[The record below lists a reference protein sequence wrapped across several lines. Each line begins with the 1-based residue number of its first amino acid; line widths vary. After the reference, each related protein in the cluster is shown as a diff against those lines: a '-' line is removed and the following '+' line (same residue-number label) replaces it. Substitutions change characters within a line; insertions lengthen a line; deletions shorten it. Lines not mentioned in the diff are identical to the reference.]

1 VFFARWGGAPP
12 PVEAPVSPHR
22 RTALRLCGSAGR
34 LTSSLSIG
42 GAALSGAGGA
52 DRHTSSVVGGVL
64 CVVKLTDVSGG
75 MFSGFLLA
83 ASAVLTCLLLVCC
96 QRWAYICLCAFV
108 EVIWVGLAYLFGA
121 LAVRLNENL
130 YLFWAMV
137 GLFFSAVELCLALFL
152 FIILSDFR
160 GAAGEAGL

>member
-1 VFFARWGGAPP
+1 MR
-12 PVEAPVSPHR
+12 
-22 RTALRLCGSAGR
+22 
-34 LTSSLSIG
+34 
-42 GAALSGAGGA
+42 
-52 DRHTSSVVGGVL
+52 GVL
-64 CVVKLTDVSGG
+64 RVIELANVGVG

-160 GAAGEAGL
+160 GAAGEAEL